1 MKRLTDRTPDG
12 LAYVSLE
19 TGNEGVWEFITER
32 SLLETISRLAD
43 IEDILGDKYDLER
56 LRDIMQAVGLIGNF
70 VYEKTQR
77 GYVSKYEVTSVRI
90 MDTSVTAMVRII
102 DGYVTMAGFNFS
114 EIGKTVFLSYEDAE
128 GAMRR

>member
-1 MKRLTDRTPDG
+1 MKRLTNRTLDG

-19 TGNEGVWEFITER
+19 TGNEGAWEFITER

-102 DGYVTMAGFNFS
+102 DGYVTMAGFNLS

-128 GAMRR
+128 GAMKR

>member
-1 MKRLTDRTPDG
+1 MKRLTNRTPDG

-32 SLLETISRLAD
+32 NLLETISRLAD

-90 MDTSVTAMVRII
+90 RDTSVTAMVRII
-102 DGYVTMAGFNFS
+102 DGYVTMAGFNIS

-128 GAMRR
+128 GTMRR